1 MRKSIHMNGG
11 SKIPT
16 PPPRDL
22 NLRFLIRQPWRKV
35 GGLFVPTATAPTPS
49 TQRPPAT
56 PRGVAFCSGYE
67 ELYGQT
73 VSEKE
78 VIARLRRFK
87 RAECLC
93 TLSKIGITLE
103 ERGSFDLT
111 VQRDLVSNLGDAEFQ
126 DRVQRLPAEE
136 QVIFFELQILNA
148 VKLVILHCS
157 NRPRRRFTS
166 QREAQAFLRMLTMIS
181 SLVAKA
187 DAAAILLS
195 LAARNL
201 PFHSP
206 EDFRYLAARYRELFR
221 ILPNDPRLA
230 KSLNTL
236 DIEQAFRRATGVD
249 LLTYM
254 CVGMALVTHLSE
266 TNHDLNRWFI
276 RARTFF
282 KDTTLGARR
291 GQRVLN
297 LFALPI
303 ERMRARL
310 LRETRAGRSAYAVT
324 TLRQRPLIYARRGYL
339 VCPSPRFLKERFT
352 SGIYWT
358 IADSLPERRRLRF
371 FRYFGELF
379 EEYVSRALTR
389 MIPDGGGLA
398 RRLFREFPYQ
408 AAHGEVRT
416 SDLMVVYG
424 RSAVFFEVN
433 SARLQT
439 QTTVRGDPKAFER
452 DAGKMIIENA
462 KQLARVITDFRQGRF
477 QLGETSS
484 RDIDR
489 IYPVIV
495 TLQTFPQLPQ
505 IWSWL
510 SHWMVAKK
518 VKLDGAG
525 VRPLQVLD
533 SEEIEN
539 LEAIVQNGYSISDV
553 LEAKCSSKYREESL
567 KNFLFYSQQFNRGPG
582 NAYLWDRFK
591 EFLKETHERL
601 ALPTPAT
608 STDPVIADPSET
620 SA

>member
-1 MRKSIHMNGG
+1 M
-11 SKIPT
+11 
-16 PPPRDL
+16 
-22 NLRFLIRQPWRKV
+22 RQPWRKV
-35 GGLFVPTATAPTPS
+35 GGLFVPAAAAPAPAA
-49 TQRPPAT
+49 QRPLAT

-67 ELYGQT
+67 ELYDQT

-78 VIARLRRFK
+78 VIAHLRRFK

-103 ERGSFDLT
+103 ERGSFDRT

-126 DRVQRLPAEE
+126 GRVQRLRADERI
-136 QVIFFELQILNA
+136 IFFELQLLNA

-157 NRPRRRFTS
+157 NQPRRRFTS
-166 QREAQAFLRMLTMIS
+166 QREAQAFLRTLTMIS
-181 SLVAKA
+181 SLVAKT
-187 DAAAILLS
+187 DAAAIPLS

-206 EDFRYLAARYRELFR
+206 EDFRYLAARYWELFR
-221 ILPNDPRLA
+221 VLPSDPRLA
-230 KSLNTL
+230 GSVNTM

-254 CVGMALVTHLSE
+254 CAGMALVTHLSE
-266 TNHDLNRWFI
+266 TNYDLNRWFI

-291 GQRVLN
+291 GQRMLN

-310 LRETRAGRSAYAVT
+310 LRETRAARSAYAVI
-324 TLRQRPLIYARRGYL
+324 TLRQHPLIYARRGYL
-339 VCPSPRFLKERFT
+339 VCPSLRFLKERFT

-379 EEYVSRALTR
+379 EEYLSRALKR

-398 RRLFREFPYQ
+398 RRLFREFPYP
-408 AAHGEVRT
+408 ATRGEVRT

-439 QTTVRGDPKAFER
+439 QTTVRGDPQAFER

-477 QLGETSS
+477 HLGETAS

-505 IWSWL
+505 IWGWL
-510 SHWMVAKK
+510 SHWMAAKG
-518 VKLDGAG
+518 VTLGGTG

-539 LEAIVQNGYSISDV
+539 LEAIVQNGHSISDV
-553 LEAKCSSKYREESL
+553 LEAKCSSEYREESF

-582 NAYLWDRFK
+582 NVYLLDRFEK
-591 EFLKETHERL
+591 LLKETHERL

-608 STDPVIADPSET
+608 SAAPVIVDPAE
-620 SA
+620 APA

>member
-1 MRKSIHMNGG
+1 M
-11 SKIPT
+11 
-16 PPPRDL
+16 
-22 NLRFLIRQPWRKV
+22 RQPWRQI
-35 GGLFVPTATAPTPS
+35 GGLFVPAAAAPAPAA
-49 TQRPPAT
+49 QRPPTT

-73 VSEKE
+73 ITEKE

-103 ERGSFDLT
+103 ERGRFDLA

-126 DRVQRLPAEE
+126 GRVQRLRANERT
-136 QVIFFELQILNA
+136 IFFELQLLNA
-148 VKLVILHCS
+148 AKLVILHCS

-166 QREAQAFLRMLTMIS
+166 QREAQAFLRTLTMIS
-181 SLVAKA
+181 SLVAKT
-187 DAAAILLS
+187 DAAAVPLG

-206 EDFRYLAARYRELFR
+206 DDFRYMAARYRELFR
-221 ILPNDPRLA
+221 ILPNDSRLA
-230 KSLNTL
+230 GSINAL
-236 DIEQAFRRATGVD
+236 DIELEFRRATGVD

-254 CVGMALVTHLSE
+254 CVGMALVIHLSE
-266 TNHDLNRWFI
+266 TNYDLNRWFV

-291 GQRVLN
+291 GQRMLK

-303 ERMRARL
+303 QRMKARL
-310 LRETRAGRSAYAVT
+310 LRETRASQSAYAVM
-324 TLRQRPLIYARRGYL
+324 TLRQHPLVYARQGYL
-339 VCPSPRFLKERFT
+339 VCPSLRFLKERFT

-358 IADSLPERRRLRF
+358 VADSLPKPRRLRF

-389 MIPDGGGLA
+389 MIPEGGGLA
-398 RRLFREFPYQ
+398 RRLFREFPYPS
-408 AAHGEVRT
+408 ARGEVRT

-477 QLGETSS
+477 QLGETTS

-505 IWSWL
+505 VWGWL
-510 SHWMVAKK
+510 SHWMVAKG
-518 VKLDGAG
+518 VTFSGIG
-525 VRPLQVLD
+525 VRPVQVLD
-533 SEEIEN
+533 CEELEN
-539 LEAIVQNGYSISDV
+539 LEAIVQNGHSISDV
-553 LEAKCSSKYREESL
+553 LEAKCSSEYREESF
-567 KNFLFYSQQFNRGPG
+567 KNFLYYGQRFNRGPG
-582 NAYLWDRFK
+582 NAYLLDRF
-591 EFLKETHERL
+591 EALLKETHERL
-601 ALPTPAT
+601 ALPTPTA
-608 STDPVIADPSET
+608 SAIPV

>member
-1 MRKSIHMNGG
+1 M
-11 SKIPT
+11 
-16 PPPRDL
+16 
-22 NLRFLIRQPWRKV
+22 RQPWRQV
-35 GGLFVPTATAPTPS
+35 GGLFVPAGAAPAAAV
-49 TQRPPAT
+49 QRPPAT

-67 ELYGQT
+67 ELYGQP
-73 VSEKE
+73 VIEKE

-103 ERGSFDLT
+103 ERGRFDLA

-126 DRVQRLPAEE
+126 GHVQRLRANERT
-136 QVIFFELQILNA
+136 IFFELQLLNA
-148 VKLVILHCS
+148 TKLVILHCS
-157 NRPRRRFTS
+157 NQSRRRFTS
-166 QREAQAFLRMLTMIS
+166 QREAQAFLRTLTMIS
-181 SLVAKA
+181 SLVAKT
-187 DAAAILLS
+187 DAAAVPIG

-206 EDFRYLAARYRELFR
+206 EDFRYLAVRYRELFR
-221 ILPNDPRLA
+221 ILPNDPGLA
-230 KSLNTL
+230 RSVNTL
-236 DIEQAFRRATGVD
+236 DIERAFRRATGVD

-254 CVGMALVTHLSE
+254 CVGMALVIHLSE
-266 TNHDLNRWFI
+266 TNYDLNRWFI

-291 GQRVLN
+291 GQRMLK

-303 ERMRARL
+303 ERMRAQL
-310 LRETRAGRSAYAVT
+310 LRETRTTRSAYAVT
-324 TLRQRPLIYARRGYL
+324 TLRQHPLVYARRGYL
-339 VCPSPRFLKERFT
+339 VCPSLRFLKERFT
-352 SGIYWT
+352 SGIYWM
-358 IADSLPERRRLRF
+358 IADSLPKRSRRLRF

-398 RRLFREFPYQ
+398 RRLFREFPYPS
-408 AAHGEVRT
+408 ARGEART

-477 QLGETSS
+477 QLGETTS

-505 IWSWL
+505 VWGWL
-510 SHWMVAKK
+510 SHWMAAKG
-518 VKLDGAG
+518 VTLGGPG

-533 SEEIEN
+533 SEELEN
-539 LEAIVQNGYSISDV
+539 LEAIVQNGHSIPDV
-553 LEAKCSSKYREESL
+553 LEAKCSSEYREESF
-567 KNFLFYSQQFNRGPG
+567 KNFLYYGQRFNRGPG
-582 NAYLWDRFK
+582 NAYLLDRF
-591 EFLKETHERL
+591 EELLKETHERL
-601 ALPTPAT
+601 ALPAPAA
-608 STDPVIADPSET
+608 SAVPVT
-620 SA
+620 V